1 MRHPSTHSYSEI
13 ESLTDTC
20 FVYFRF
26 IMVKLD
32 TEGLHHLAKDM
43 FAQLDI
49 DGSGELTLTE
59 FKQIITQLDVGFTL
73 DEIGQLVK
81 ELGMYD

>member
-1 MRHPSTHSYSEI
+1 
-13 ESLTDTC
+13 
-20 FVYFRF
+20 
-26 IMVKLD
+26 MVKLD

-49 DGSGELTLTE
+49 DGSGELTLSE

-81 ELGMYD
+81 ELGTYTDGNSLQRVLLHESHIISLFIR